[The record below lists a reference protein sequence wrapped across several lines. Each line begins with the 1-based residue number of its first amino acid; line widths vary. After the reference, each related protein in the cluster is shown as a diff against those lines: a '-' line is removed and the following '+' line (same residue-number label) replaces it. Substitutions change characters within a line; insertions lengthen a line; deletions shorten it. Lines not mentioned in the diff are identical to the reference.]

1 MNNLNNLNKL
11 ESPIHFIG
19 IGGAGMSGIA
29 RICIDRGFL
38 VTGSD
43 AKSSTTLDALT
54 LQGAK
59 VHVGHDAANVYGAK
73 TVVISSAIRE
83 SNPELIAAR
92 ERGVPVISRAQ
103 ALATLLDGYLSIA
116 VAGTHGKTTT
126 TSMLT
131 ITLQGL
137 GLDPSFAIGGTPHD
151 SRSNSHHGTGSIFIV
166 EADESDGSFI
176 EYHPD
181 YVIITNVEVDHVDHF
196 ADVSAIN
203 KAFEELLST
212 VKQGVILCADDPG
225 SARLAEIARAHG
237 LDTYTYGV
245 HSGADFR
252 VSHIN
257 NQPDKSFY
265 RATWQ
270 GTVLG
275 EVILAIPGL
284 HNVLNSAGALAA
296 ALVLNAPAAPAIA
309 QIGNFTGVGRRF
321 ELRGSAKGIQ
331 VFDDYAHHP
340 TEVLATLAT
349 ARLVAAS
356 KGGRVIVI
364 FQPHRYS
371 RTAAFSEE
379 FAQALSGADYALLLD
394 IYGAGEEPIPGA
406 SSAAITAKINQLGG
420 KSDFEPNLM
429 QAIELARNFAESNDL
444 ILTMG
449 AGDVTSLAP
458 QILAAINEYKI

>member
-1 MNNLNNLNKL
+1 
-11 ESPIHFIG
+11 
-19 IGGAGMSGIA
+19 
-29 RICIDRGFL
+29 
-38 VTGSD
+38 
-43 AKSSTTLDALT
+43 
-54 LQGAK
+54 
-59 VHVGHDAANVYGAK
+59 
-73 TVVISSAIRE
+73 
-83 SNPELIAAR
+83 
-92 ERGVPVISRAQ
+92 
-103 ALATLLDGYLSIA
+103 
-116 VAGTHGKTTT
+116 
-126 TSMLT
+126 ML
-131 ITLQGL
+131 
-137 GLDPSFAIGGTPHD
+137 F
-151 SRSNSHHGTGSIFIV
+151 RS
-166 EADESDGSFI
+166 
-176 EYHPD
+176 
-181 YVIITNVEVDHVDHF
+181 
-196 ADVSAIN
+196 
-203 KAFEELLST
+203 
-212 VKQGVILCADDPG
+212 
-225 SARLAEIARAHG
+225 
-237 LDTYTYGV
+237 
-245 HSGADFR
+245 
-252 VSHIN
+252 
-257 NQPDKSFY
+257 
-265 RATWQ
+265 TWQ

-275 EVILAIPGL
+275 EVTLAIPGL

-429 QAIELARNFAESNDL
+429 QAIELARNFAEGNDL

-458 QILAAINEYKI
+458 QILAAINEYKKIGRAHV